1 MAKRNLDMADIEIVN
16 PIVEIIKKYDN
27 FEKEEMAKYEEFV
40 RLRKEKKENEKLK
53 VKNENHA
60 YKLGKVFMVDAVL
73 FIGVSAFKMKALY
86 EIVDLKMELK
96 DLNSKIF
103 ESEKIVDN
111 LKYVDKSDKSDVSL
125 SKVERESKKL
135 GFTEDKNIEYIKF
148 K

>member
-1 MAKRNLDMADIEIVN
+1 
-16 PIVEIIKKYDN
+16 
-27 FEKEEMAKYEEFV
+27 
-40 RLRKEKKENEKLK
+40 
-53 VKNENHA
+53 
-60 YKLGKVFMVDAVL
+60 
-73 FIGVSAFKMKALY
+73 
-86 EIVDLKMELK
+86 MELI

-103 ESEKIVDN
+103 ESEIIVDN

>member
-1 MAKRNLDMADIEIVN
+1 
-16 PIVEIIKKYDN
+16 
-27 FEKEEMAKYEEFV
+27 
-40 RLRKEKKENEKLK
+40 
-53 VKNENHA
+53 
-60 YKLGKVFMVDAVL
+60 MVYAVL